1 MVYNLFYMLLDIV
14 CQYFVE
20 DSFTCIHKGYRVC
33 VCVCVC
39 VCVMSLSD
47 TGMREILASICL
59 LCGEET
65 CGVKDE
71 ALWDFS
77 LARIRG
83 RNLGYISVKLG

>member
-1 MVYNLFYMLLDIV
+1 MLLDIV

-20 DSFTCIHKGYRVC
+20 DSFTCVHKGYR
-33 VCVCVC
+33 VCVC

-47 TGMREILASICL
+47 TGMREILPSIGL

-83 RNLGYISVKLG
+83 RNLGYISVELG

>member
-1 MVYNLFYMLLDIV
+1 MVYNIFLMLLVFI

-20 DSFTCIHKGYRVC
+20 DSCLCILKSYRM
-33 VCVCVC
+33 C
-39 VCVMSLSD
+39 VCVMSLSY
-47 TGMREILASICL
+47 TGITEILASLCL

-83 RNLGYISVKLG
+83 RNLGYISVELG

>member
-14 CQYFVE
+14 WQYFVE
-20 DSFTCIHKGYRVC
+20 DSFTYIHKGYC

-59 LCGEET
+59 LCGVET
-65 CGVKDE
+65 CGIKNE
-71 ALWDFS
+71 A
-77 LARIRG
+77 
-83 RNLGYISVKLG
+83 

>member
-14 CQYFVE
+14 WQYFVE
-20 DSFTCIHKGYRVC
+20 DSFTCIHKGYHVC

-39 VCVMSLSD
+39 VCVMPLSD
-47 TGMREILASICL
+47 IGMGEILASLYL

-71 ALWDFS
+71 A
-77 LARIRG
+77 
-83 RNLGYISVKLG
+83 

>member
-1 MVYNLFYMLLDIV
+1 MFIRDI
-14 CQYFVE
+14 
-20 DSFTCIHKGYRVC
+20 G
-33 VCVCVC
+33 CVCVC

-47 TGMREILASICL
+47 IGMREILASLCL

-71 ALWDFS
+71 ALLHLS

-83 RNLGYISVKLG
+83 RNLGYISVGLG